1 MKKKKNN
8 FCDLHCANCVIND
21 TAYCPLEGN
30 NTKANTCVLSIIIMV
45 IGVLFYAFK

>member
-1 MKKKKNN
+1 MKKNK
-8 FCDLHCANCVIND
+8 FCDLHCANCGCND